1 MQSEATCSSWSDG
14 LPVRI
19 AIFFAGLIFLSRLD
33 IMVAAFPQNNLLRQ
47 GAPISDV
54 CFNTVIT
61 ACSNVRGDTQEMGMR
76 SVLLQRRTDPI
87 LLSDRSTH
95 NATGP

>member
-1 MQSEATCSSWSDG
+1 M
-14 LPVRI
+14 
-19 AIFFAGLIFLSRLD
+19 F
-33 IMVAAFPQNNLLRQ
+33 AAFPQNNLLRQ

-61 ACSNVRGDTQEMGMR
+61 ACSNVRGDKQEMGMR
-76 SVLLQRRTDPI
+76 SVLPQRRTDPI

-95 NATGP
+95 NTTGP